1 MSRPLLNVD
10 IGAATIW
17 GIPRRVAV
25 VLAATL
31 VVVVGVLL
39 FANALA
45 LEIRLPLVVV
55 LAGIGL
61 ALAIGRIGDLT
72 PEAWVLEVLHFR
84 GKRRVFELHALRRE
98 REDDVALM
106 RTPERPE
113 ASAAAKPAATRPG
126 TTRPTVTRP
135 AVTRPVNT
143 RPYRAP
149 RRGPIA
155 LVPQREVRADFFV
168 LVLNTLGLALVIGL
182 SLYLWRGGATYL
194 SAFWPLG

>member
-98 REDDVALM
+98 REDGVALM

-113 ASAAAKPAATRPG
+113 APAAVKPAATRPV
-126 TTRPTVTRP
+126 TTRPTV
-135 AVTRPVNT
+135 T

-168 LVLNTLGLALVIGL
+168 LVLNTLGVALVVGL

>member
-17 GIPRRVAV
+17 GIPRRMAV
-25 VLAATL
+25 VLAITLAL
-31 VVVVGVLL
+31 VVAVLL
-39 FANALA
+39 FTNALA
-45 LEIRLPLVVV
+45 LEVRLPLAVV
-55 LAGIGL
+55 LAGVGL

-72 PEAWVLEVLHFR
+72 PEAWLLEVLRFR

-98 REDDVALM
+98 REEGAALI
-106 RTPERPE
+106 RTSAREE
-113 ASAAAKPAATRPG
+113 SAAPPTPAAPSQAARG
-126 TTRPTVTRP
+126 RGS
-135 AVTRPVNT
+135 

-168 LVLNTLGLALVIGL
+168 LVLNTLGLALVLGL
-182 SLYLWRGGATYL
+182 ALYLLRGGATYL
-194 SAFWPLG
+194 SAFLSLG

>member
-106 RTPERPE
+106 RTAERDPERPE
-113 ASAAAKPAATRPG
+113 APATAKPAATRP
-126 TTRPTVTRP
+126 TRP
-135 AVTRPVNT
+135 AVA

-168 LVLNTLGLALVIGL
+168 LVLNTLGLALVVGL

>member
-17 GIPRRVAV
+17 GIPRRMAV
-25 VLAATL
+25 VLAITL
-31 VVVVGVLL
+31 AVVVGVLL
-39 FANALA
+39 FASGLV
-45 LEIRLPLVVV
+45 LEVRLPLAVV
-55 LAGIGL
+55 LAGLGL
-61 ALAIGRIGDLT
+61 ALAIGRIGDLA
-72 PEAWVLEVLHFR
+72 PESWVLEVLRFR

-98 REDDVALM
+98 REDGVALT
-106 RTPERPE
+106 RTAEPGPQP
-113 ASAAAKPAATRPG
+113 AAQPPAAAP
-126 TTRPTVTRP
+126 RP
-135 AVTRPVNT
+135 ANDRPAMSRPARL

-168 LVLNTLGLALVIGL
+168 LVLNTLGLALVVGL

-194 SAFWPLG
+194 STFWPLG

>member
-113 ASAAAKPAATRPG
+113 ASAAAKPAATQPV

-135 AVTRPVNT
+135 AVT

-168 LVLNTLGLALVIGL
+168 LVLNTLGLALVVGL

>member
-106 RTPERPE
+106 RTPERPK
-113 ASAAAKPAATRPG
+113 APAAAKPAATQPL
-126 TTRPTVTRP
+126 PTRP

-168 LVLNTLGLALVIGL
+168 LVLNTLGLALVVGL

>member
-39 FANALA
+39 FVNTLA

-72 PEAWVLEVLHFR
+72 PEAWVLEVLRFR
-84 GKRRVFELHALRRE
+84 GKRRVFELHALKRE
-98 REDDVALM
+98 REDDVALKRAAERDADM
-106 RTPERPE
+106 R
-113 ASAAAKPAATRPG
+113 KPAPIRPR
-126 TTRPTVTRP
+126 TSQPTVTRP
-135 AVTRPVNT
+135 ALS

-149 RRGPIA
+149 RRGPIT
-155 LVPQREVRADFFV
+155 LVPQREVRADFVV
-168 LVLNTLGLALVIGL
+168 LVLNTLGLALVTGL
-182 SLYLWRGGATYL
+182 ALYVLRGGATYL
-194 SAFWPLG
+194 SALLSLG

>member
-113 ASAAAKPAATRPG
+113 APATVIPAATRPVM
-126 TTRPTVTRP
+126 TRPC
-135 AVTRPVNT
+135 
-143 RPYRAP
+143 RAP

-168 LVLNTLGLALVIGL
+168 LVLNTLGLALVVGL

>member
-106 RTPERPE
+106 RTPQRPE
-113 ASAAAKPAATRPG
+113 APGAAKPAATRPV

-135 AVTRPVNT
+135 AVT

-168 LVLNTLGLALVIGL
+168 LVLNTLGLALVVGL

>member
-17 GIPRRVAV
+17 GVPRRVAV

-98 REDDVALM
+98 REDGVALM
-106 RTPERPE
+106 RTAEREPELPE
-113 ASAAAKPAATRPG
+113 APATAKPAATRP
-126 TTRPTVTRP
+126 TRP
-135 AVTRPVNT
+135 AVV

-155 LVPQREVRADFFV
+155 LVPQREVRADCCV
-168 LVLNTLGLALVIGL
+168 LVLNTLGLALVVGL